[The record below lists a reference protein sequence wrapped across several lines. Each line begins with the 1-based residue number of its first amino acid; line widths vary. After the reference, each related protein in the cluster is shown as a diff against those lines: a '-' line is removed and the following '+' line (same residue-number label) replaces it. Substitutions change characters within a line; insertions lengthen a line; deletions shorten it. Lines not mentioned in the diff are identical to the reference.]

1 MDKNKKLEKYYNYI
15 VNDMVNQTTIDNE
28 NRLIILP
35 FPPFFKVN
43 PYSNEDS
50 PIPMIQ
56 TESGVTDKILG
67 SWTLYDN
74 MKDLYGLEDHNEIFK
89 VLIMYSDV
97 LVDNYTKFAEN
108 YLNKVVD
115 DILNKIEKER
125 NYLVTPFGKFYV
137 SNFRKN
143 TMSYH
148 DTSHYFRVFAERMG
162 YTLPEERNYLFKV
175 LSEKILN
182 MFDNEN

>member
-125 NYLVTPFGKFYV
+125 NYLITPFGKFYKN
-137 SNFRKN
+137 NFRKN
-143 TMSYH
+143 TIAYH
-148 DTSHYFRVFAERMG
+148 NTYSDFILFAEEIG
-162 YTLPEERNYLFKV
+162 INIYEERKYLFAT

-182 MFDNEN
+182 RFDNE

>member
-50 PIPMIQ
+50 PIPMIEIKSRL
-56 TESGVTDKILG
+56 TTSISGSG
-67 SWTLYDN
+67 TLYKN
-74 MKDLYGLEDHNEIFK
+74 MKDLYGLEDNNEIFK
-89 VLIMYSDV
+89 VLMMYRDV
-97 LVDNYTKFAEN
+97 LVKKSKFAED
-108 YLNKVVD
+108 YLNKVAD